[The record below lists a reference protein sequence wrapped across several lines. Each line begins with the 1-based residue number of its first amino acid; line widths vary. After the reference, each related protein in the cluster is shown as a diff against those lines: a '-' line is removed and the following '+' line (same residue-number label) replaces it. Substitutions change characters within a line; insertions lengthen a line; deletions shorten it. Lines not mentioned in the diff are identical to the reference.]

1 VALWIEEHRPT
12 GWALVTA
19 VDPRYSGLPL
29 LEQSAVSSRIGE
41 LLRDTFMRRLTAPLG
56 VSLVALGILGS
67 VPEPMRLRVVAPRAG
82 DVLAG
87 RRGAPLEAYVATVRP
102 PAYASLAEQTIEQPT
117 TISALEGST
126 ISIAGHGGRV
136 LCGMARGRCR
146 SEQVENGWRVLLV
159 MPDSGAILTLGADS
173 ARRLIALVPRRD
185 SLPVV
190 LLRTPDRDTVL
201 RLPEGTIP
209 LVADLRDDFGIVSA
223 RFEYVISAGIGETYT
238 FRSGIIEAQM
248 EVGQGM
254 RGQVDIRGLGM
265 GPGDVM
271 HVRAVAQDA
280 GPARRGLG
288 VSATRAIRVARERDY
303 DTTSSVVLPGLPAD
317 TSALSQR
324 LLIQLA
330 EELLERA
337 PRLARATVV
346 EESRSIGRDQ
356 ARLRRLVAD
365 VIFQR
370 LGEDVEGEHAHGEDE
385 DAAGGLSP
393 EEMLAAAEA
402 AAQITDEALDFH
414 GDESPVVAVNRPL
427 LEAYNAMWDAGR
439 ELNIGEPTAALPHMY
454 RALDAIQRARAAERV
469 YLRGRPTVAVLDVDA
484 IRLVGD
490 RRDADPVARGG
501 AETRSG
507 RDVLDRFL
515 RAIGRTDSLLV
526 LRIQLLD
533 THPEAAVALG
543 EAIEAMRVGADHR
556 VALSRARAMLAGA
569 PVPASGRWEGW

>member
-1 VALWIEEHRPT
+1 
-12 GWALVTA
+12 
-19 VDPRYSGLPL
+19 
-29 LEQSAVSSRIGE
+29 
-41 LLRDTFMRRLTAPLG
+41 
-56 VSLVALGILGS
+56 
-67 VPEPMRLRVVAPRAG
+67 
-82 DVLAG
+82 
-87 RRGAPLEAYVATVRP
+87 
-102 PAYASLAEQTIEQPT
+102 
-117 TISALEGST
+117 
-126 ISIAGHGGRV
+126 
-136 LCGMARGRCR
+136 
-146 SEQVENGWRVLLV
+146 
-159 MPDSGAILTLGADS
+159 
-173 ARRLIALVPRRD
+173 
-185 SLPVV
+185 
-190 LLRTPDRDTVL
+190 
-201 RLPEGTIP
+201 
-209 LVADLRDDFGIVSA
+209 
-223 RFEYVISAGIGETYT
+223 
-238 FRSGIIEAQM
+238 
-248 EVGQGM
+248 
-254 RGQVDIRGLGM
+254 M

-271 HVRAVAQDA
+271 HIRAVAQDA

-439 ELNIGEPTAALPHMY
+439 ELNIGEPRAALPHMY

-490 RRDADPVARGG
+490 RRDADPVSRGG